1 MAESKEHKREKSKA
15 AGKHGKIEAPL
26 KDGRRLDALNSEKA
40 TEIERSG
47 SKKGLQKSVSR
58 LKAIKRKGKEL
69 VVPPKD
75 VAKAKKVVGNR
86 PIKVKA
92 IK

>member
-1 MAESKEHKREKSKA
+1 MAESKKHKREKNKA
-15 AGKHGKIEAPL
+15 AGKHGQTEVPL
-26 KDGRRLDALNSEKA
+26 KGGRRLDALNSDKA
-40 TEIERSG
+40 TEVERSG

-58 LKAIKRKGKEL
+58 LEEIKRRGEL

-75 VAKAKKVVGNR
+75 VAKAKKAVGNR